1 MILFNVTYEQ
11 VTPESAEYG
20 DVSDSGFIGA
30 YLTLHEALEALNW
43 QGCHI
48 EGNSCPANGCDWIT
62 AYKTNDGTM
71 EYYKQGIEESRS
83 LHFPDSMTDSSRNR
97 LMRLLGV
104 YGMDK

>member
-11 VTPESAEYG
+11 VTPESAEHG
-20 DVSDSGFIGA
+20 DFSDSGFIGKD
-30 YLTLHEALEALNW
+30 LSLPDALEALNW

-48 EGNSCPANGCDWIT
+48 EASSYPANGCRWIT
-62 AYKTNDGTM
+62 AYKTNDGTR
-71 EYYKQGIEESRS
+71 EYYEQGIEESRS